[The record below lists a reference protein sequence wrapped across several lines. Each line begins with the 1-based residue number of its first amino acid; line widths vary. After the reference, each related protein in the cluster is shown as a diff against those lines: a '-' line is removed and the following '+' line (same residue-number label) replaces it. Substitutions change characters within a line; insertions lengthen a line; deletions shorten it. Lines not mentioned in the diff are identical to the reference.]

1 MQADQFFSEL
11 SARQKYFQSSEDRS
25 LVWRARW
32 VIAWYNFVFPV
43 VLPITMCVYTPTQF
57 FSDLLIFGGDEI
69 TQTPLLHGELE
80 SDKALETVSE
90 GTCM

>member
-1 MQADQFFSEL
+1 MQADQFFQNL
-11 SARQKYFQSSEDRS
+11 LLDKYFQSSEDRS

-32 VIAWYNFVFPV
+32 VIARYNF
-43 VLPITMCVYTPTQF
+43 VLPITMCVYTLTQF
-57 FSDLLIFGGDEI
+57 FIDLLIFGGDGI

>member
-1 MQADQFFSEL
+1 
-11 SARQKYFQSSEDRS
+11 
-25 LVWRARW
+25 
-32 VIAWYNFVFPV
+32 
-43 VLPITMCVYTPTQF
+43 MCVYTPTQF